1 MALYYKKLEKI
12 KNCGCVDFIKIKY
25 CKKDVILKLVDE
37 SEETIDL
44 LTGWRKKYRNMFA
57 TDFIITKEKTRKWI
71 QKDILENPDKIMFV
85 IYIENK
91 KIGIISSSQYNENT
105 NSAILDTM
113 MKEPTFNLPGL
124 MTVIEKVYLRWMFD
138 ELNLSKITGFLFS
151 DNKKMMNIHEKCG
164 WVILDVVPIQK
175 ISIEGNT
182 KWEKIAT
189 KSDNIDVERHFN
201 LIELTKENLMKNFD
215 GIEYQFLGD

>member
-1 MALYYKKLEKI
+1 M
-12 KNCGCVDFIKIKY
+12 
-25 CKKDVILKLVDE
+25 
-37 SEETIDL
+37 
-44 LTGWRKKYRNMFA
+44 RKKNYSSNYLCFILLPATFLYRA
-57 TDFIITKEKTRKWI
+57 IIFFRKIFYKYHIFRTNALPCKVISVGNITVGGSGKTPTV
-71 QKDILENPDKIMFV
+71 E
-85 IYIENK
+85 YISRHLQSRGK

-164 WVILDVVPIQK
+164 WVIIDVVPIQK
-175 ISIEGNT
+175 ISIGGNT

-215 GIEYQFLGD
+215 CIEYQFLGD